1 MRICEE
7 TGFNTD
13 SLPFSV
19 ASVSL
24 EGSFPETHVAF
35 RIAGVSDLDV
45 SSIAN
50 AVQGGLHSIL
60 KRQPRSTDYS
70 V

>member
-1 MRICEE
+1 MRVCEE
-7 TGFNTD
+7 TGLNTD

-24 EGSFPETHVAF
+24 EGSFLEKHVAF
-35 RIAGVSDLDV
+35 RIAGVSDLDG

-50 AVQGGLHSIL
+50 AVQDGLHSIL
-60 KRQPRSTDYS
+60 KNQPRSTDYS
-70 V
+70 I